1 MISLSI
7 PDAWDRVDW
16 SYKEQFAPTLA
27 GYARAAVAMAAP
39 PSDAHVLDVA
49 AGPGTLALLVAPE
62 VRRVSALDFSPG
74 MIAQLR
80 REAVALGLGNV
91 DAIVGDGQA
100 LPYADATFD
109 AAFSMFGLIFFP
121 DRARGLRELLRVLRP
136 GGRAVIG
143 AWAPLD
149 PGSPPVVLFELL
161 RAALAEATPTFP
173 ALPLGTAEA
182 MRDELAVA
190 GFEDPRVAFATH
202 EFRADSVEQF
212 WEIQTRANALMVA
225 VRQDM
230 PDDAWARLS
239 DQVLD
244 GLRARLGDEE
254 VRYPQTAVLGL
265 GVRGSTKAS
274 TETG

>member
-27 GYARAAVAMAAP
+27 GYARAAVTMAAP
-39 PSDAHVLDVA
+39 HPDAHVLDVA

-74 MIAQLR
+74 MIAELR
-80 REAVALGLGNV
+80 REAAALGLDNV
-91 DAIVGDGQA
+91 DPVVGDGQH
-100 LPYADATFD
+100 LPFADATFE

-121 DRARGLRELLRVLRP
+121 DRARGLRELRRVLRP
-136 GGRAVIG
+136 DGRAVIG
-143 AWAPLD
+143 AWAPIA

-161 RAALAEATPTFP
+161 RTALADAAPSFP

-190 GFEDPRVAFATH
+190 GFEDPQVAFVTH
-202 EFRADSVEQF
+202 EFRADSVERF

-230 PDDAWARLS
+230 PEDAWARLS
-239 DQVLD
+239 DQVLH
-244 GLRARLGDEE
+244 GLRARLGDGE

-265 GVRGSTKAS
+265 GARGSTTAS
-274 TETG
+274 TEI